1 MYHRCYQDAI
11 VTVINDRQGDLR
23 ILIDLA
29 YLQWQRVE
37 FPGLLVF
44 FQNVLRESSF
54 DIVNSEKE
62 RDNSE
67 ICNFE
72 LILCNSNN
80 FLFLNNFLRF
90 SEIIVKL
97 LQILVVCIFTLIF
110 SWNISQLKLTFF
122 DTTGLIYFFQNTP
135 TFPVMI
141 FLCFLECNTK
151 HLSFL
156 IQISH
161 CISKWNCFSSL
172 PER

>member
-11 VTVINDRQGDLR
+11 VAVINDRQGDLR

-37 FPGLLVF
+37 FSGLLVF

-72 LILCNSNN
+72 LTLCNSNN
-80 FLFLNNFLRF
+80 FLFFNNFLRF
-90 SEIIVKL
+90 SRIIAKL
-97 LQILVVCIFTLIF
+97 LQILVVCIFLSLNLHFSTL
-110 SWNISQLKLTFF
+110 L
-122 DTTGLIYFFQNTP
+122 D
-135 TFPVMI
+135 
-141 FLCFLECNTK
+141 
-151 HLSFL
+151 
-156 IQISH
+156 
-161 CISKWNCFSSL
+161 
-172 PER
+172 